1 MVVITKERGMKM
13 KKEKSQ
19 GVARRNFLKGMTAA
33 AAATLLVPAASPAQS
48 PSKADQKYS
57 GEKIDLFCHIIPP
70 KFKEVLFNKADRV
83 SPYLLGNTKALPAM
97 FELDIR
103 FRMMDKYEGLRH
115 VLDLSAP
122 VLETV
127 LGGKDAEEL
136 ARMANDE
143 MAELMSKY
151 PDRFAGAVAALPM
164 NDIDAA
170 VREAE
175 RTMKELKFNGI
186 QLCSSIYG
194 KPLDRPE
201 FMPLYEKMAQYD
213 LPIWIHPVRDTG
225 TPDYPGENSSQYN
238 LFSIFGWPFETT
250 LAMGRIVFSGIMEKY
265 PTLKF
270 IPHHCG
276 AMVPFF
282 AGRVPAGVAQSG
294 HIAKLTKPAVQ
305 YFKRF
310 YGDTVINGSTP
321 ALMCG
326 YAFFGADQMVFATD
340 YPYPGGAARNDIE
353 VGEVLKSVE
362 RMNITPEEKAKIF
375 SGNAR
380 RLLKLS

>member
-1 MVVITKERGMKM
+1 M
-13 KKEKSQ
+13 KKDKSQ
-19 GVARRNFLKGMTAA
+19 GLARRNFLKGMTVA
-33 AAATLLVPAASPAQS
+33 AAATLVAPGTSPAQ
-48 PSKADQKYS
+48 PPPMADQKHS

-70 KFKEVLFNKADRV
+70 KFKEVLFNKSDQV
-83 SPYLLGNTKALPAM
+83 SSYLLGNTKALPMM
-97 FELDIR
+97 FDLELR

-127 LGGKDAEEL
+127 LGGRDAPEL

-151 PDRFAGAVAALPM
+151 PDRFVGAVAALPM
-164 NDIDAA
+164 SDIDAA

-175 RTMKELKFNGI
+175 RAMKELKLNGI

-201 FMPLYEKMAQYD
+201 FIPLYEKMAEFDQ
-213 LPIWIHPVRDTG
+213 PIWIHPVRDSG
-225 TPDYPGENSSQYN
+225 TPDYPGEKSSQYN

-265 PTLKF
+265 PNLKF

-282 AGRVPAGVAQSG
+282 AGRVPAAVAQSG
-294 HIAKLTKPAVQ
+294 HIAKLTKPGIQ
-305 YFKRF
+305 YFKTF
-310 YGDTVINGSTP
+310 YGDTVINGNTP

-326 YAFFGADQMVFATD
+326 YAFFGADHMVFATD
-340 YPYPGGAARNDIE
+340 YPYPGGAARNEIE
-353 VGEVLKSVE
+353 VGDVIKSVE
-362 RMNITPEEKAKIF
+362 RMNIPPEEKAKIF